1 MSENDI
7 THPDFLDVSPNFIS
21 RASNGEV
28 AYVEFQKKYFHKS
41 GHIVWGQLSSSLLR
55 DNNGKPQYFISTIK
69 DITEIKR
76 AEHELRKERDF
87 ISAVLSTAG
96 ALVVVLD
103 RHGRIVRFNRS

>member
-1 MSENDI
+1 MLCSK
-7 THPDFLDVSPNFIS
+7 
-21 RASNGEV
+21 
-28 AYVEFQKKYFHKS
+28 KKYFHKS

-55 DNNGKPQYFISTIK
+55 DNNGKPQYFISNIK